1 MMPYACLDPL
11 PPRGLKSDWR
21 REWNCDSQIADAK
34 ADLEAKIAAKMEDV
48 KKAKANMVS
57 IPQPVRLPGSCIRHR
72 A

>member
-1 MMPYACLDPL
+1 MHALIPSL
-11 PPRGLKSDWR
+11 PAASSPDWR
-21 REWNCDSQIADAK
+21 RSRNCDSQIADAK

-57 IPQPVRLPGSCIRHR
+57 IPQPVHLPGSCIRHR